1 MLQEVSGMTDIA
13 EPAWTFGI
21 VGDIWDQM
29 LTLCHPQAVGHIQ
42 LTCKLWKQECRLRL
56 TQLELPPQPR
66 SELQALAAALPT
78 AANTFQSATRKLLH
92 CTF

>member
-29 LTLCHPQAVGHIQ
+29 LTLSYP
-42 LTCKLWKQECRLRL
+42 TD
-56 TQLELPPQPR
+56 
-66 SELQALAAALPT
+66 LQALEARMSPAPD
-78 AANTFQSATRKLLH
+78 SA
-92 CTF
+92 